1 MNSRGFTLI
10 ELTIVL
16 IVFSILFSAAVA
28 TFGGSSD
35 CRDAPRWKQKAVR
48 AAAIADLG
56 EINLKVEMF
65 ELNHRRNPVSLA
77 EIGMHN
83 KRDPW
88 GNLYVY
94 LDFAGLDGNGQ
105 KRKYRSEVPVNS
117 YFDAYSTG
125 PDGETSTPFMSALGE
140 DDIVIANN
148 GRYIGTAC
156 KYGDQ

>member
-1 MNSRGFTLI
+1 MNARGFSLLELLVVMFVLVTLI
-10 ELTIVL
+10 VGANALYRRSDVC
-16 IVFSILFSAAVA
+16 
-28 TFGGSSD
+28 GS
-35 CRDAPRWKQKAVR
+35 RDPYKS
-48 AAAIADLG
+48 AAIADLG
-56 EINLKVEMF
+56 EIYLKVEMF
-65 ELNHRRNPVSLA
+65 ELNHRRNPTSLA
-77 EIGMHN
+77 EIGLHN

-125 PDGETSTPFMSALGE
+125 PDGQTATPFRAAPGE
-140 DDIVIANN
+140 DDIVIAND
-148 GRYIGTAC
+148 GLYIGSAC